1 VGGISDSSD
10 DGGLTLFAQAAAEVV
25 RHVQA
30 ATGFPACMVGQVVG
44 HRWLVVAA
52 EDPAGDLTV
61 GDRLRWAAS
70 ISSRVLVDGGPV
82 VLSEPAEDP
91 RASSAPVVEDRE
103 IGSWFGAPLR
113 LPDGRLFAVL
123 CGVHPEPGAAA
134 RVDESLLVL
143 CAGLLERV
151 VQLESAWGLQERRAA
166 RAERALGED
175 VPSAAPVVKLPRW
188 SRALAHEDERCA
200 RYGHGASVLTV
211 RRRAGPRR
219 EGAPELDMLDVAART
234 RQLLRLT
241 DVVAAVGPR
250 EVAVL
255 LAETRPEGARQA
267 AARILAGLGDHAR
280 DLAFG
285 LAHRERTGLVGA
297 WSASRLAA
305 AGGPGGV
312 VRELDGPSPAADRAS
327 AAHVPRAVVATPC

>member
-1 VGGISDSSD
+1 
-10 DGGLTLFAQAAAEVV
+10 
-25 RHVQA
+25 
-30 ATGFPACMVGQVVG
+30 
-44 HRWLVVAA
+44 
-52 EDPAGDLTV
+52 
-61 GDRLRWAAS
+61 
-70 ISSRVLVDGGPV
+70 
-82 VLSEPAEDP
+82 
-91 RASSAPVVEDRE
+91 VVEDRE

-113 LPDGRLFAVL
+113 LPDGR
-123 CGVHPEPGAAA
+123 
-134 RVDESLLVL
+134 
-143 CAGLLERV
+143 
-151 VQLESAWGLQERRAA
+151 
-166 RAERALGED
+166 
-175 VPSAAPVVKLPRW
+175 
-188 SRALAHEDERCA
+188 CA

-211 RRRAGPRR
+211 RRRPGPRR

-234 RQLLRLT
+234 RQLRRLT

>member
-1 VGGISDSSD
+1 
-10 DGGLTLFAQAAAEVV
+10 
-25 RHVQA
+25 
-30 ATGFPACMVGQVVG
+30 MVGQVVG
-44 HRWLVVAA
+44 DRWLVVAA
-52 EDPAGDLTV
+52 EDPAGDLAV
-61 GDRLRWAAS
+61 GDRLRWVDA
-70 ISSRVLVDGGPV
+70 IGSRVLVDGGPV

-91 RASSAPVVEDRE
+91 RASIAPVLEARQV
-103 IGSWFGAPLR
+103 GSWFGAPLR

-123 CGVHPEPGAAA
+123 CGVHPEPGAVAE
-134 RVDESLLVL
+134 VDESLLAL
-143 CAGLLERV
+143 CAALLERV
-151 VQLESAWGLQERRAA
+151 VHLESAWALQERRAA

-175 VPSAAPVVKLPRW
+175 VSSAEPVVKLPRW
-188 SRALAHEDERCA
+188 SRSLAHEDERCA

-211 RRRAGPRR
+211 RRRPGPVR
-219 EGAPELDMLDVAART
+219 EGAPQLDMLEVAARI

-255 LAETRPEGARQA
+255 LAETRPDGARQA
-267 AARILAGLGDHAR
+267 AARIRAGLGDHAR

-305 AGGPGGV
+305 AGGPGGA
-312 VRELDGPSPAADRAS
+312 VRELDGPSPEADGASGSPARRA
-327 AAHVPRAVVATPC
+327 VATPC